1 MEASARV
8 LILILEVLQHF
19 PTIRVTLQPKAA
31 DHPDFLF
38 LVLNECDEMPIL
50 IIEVEKRAVNTML
63 APQDEVTAQVIR

>member
-38 LVLNECDEMPIL
+38 LVLNECDETPIL